1 MLRSI
6 MRWLVLAAACALLV
20 LQSGCTSCR
29 EYVHNGFK
37 VGPNYKQPPA
47 LVAEHWID
55 ANDERVRSQCDDLAS
70 WWRALDDPLLDQ
82 LMANAYQQNLTLR
95 EAGFRVLEA
104 RAQYGI
110 AVGQLFPQQQD
121 LTGSYRRSGRGRV
134 FTNSW
139 STAFNLTWE
148 LDFWGRFRRAVE
160 SADASLDASVFNYD
174 DVLVTLLSDVA
185 TNYVQ
190 IRTDQ
195 ERLKLLENT
204 VKIQTDVYNVIKER
218 VEIGFGPLTPLDLAQ
233 AESNLK
239 QSQAQIAQLKIDI
252 RTSEN
257 RLCTLLGIPTVD
269 LEPMLAAAP
278 KKTIPEVPNYVVV
291 GIPADLLRRRPDV
304 RRAER
309 QAAAQAEQIGI
320 AQTDL
325 YPAFTHQRNAWLAGL
340 DFPSFVFIASFERH
354 GWPFVPVELAQL
366 RTNFEQRA
374 FARCHIQRA
383 RRHLS
388 GNGA

>member
-6 MRWLVLAAACALLV
+6 MRWLVLAAACVLLV

-70 WWRALDDPLLDQ
+70 WWRAMDDPLLDQ

-104 RAQYGI
+104 RG
-110 AVGQLFPQQQD
+110 AVWYCRGAVISAATGFDGQLSAQW
-121 LTGSYRRSGRGRV
+121 RGRV

-278 KKTIPEVPNYVVV
+278 KKTIPEVPNYC
-291 GIPADLLRRRPDV
+291 GRRHSGRLAAAAPRCAPRGTSGRLASGTNRHRRRPICI
-304 RRAER
+304 RRLPSTER
-309 QAAAQAEQIGI
+309 
-320 AQTDL
+320 
-325 YPAFTHQRNAWLAGL
+325 LAGRPRL
-340 DFPSFVFIASFERH
+340 S
-354 GWPFVPVELAQL
+354 ELCFHRKL
-366 RTNFEQRA
+366 
-374 FARCHIQRA
+374 
-383 RRHLS
+383 
-388 GNGA
+388 

>member
-1 MLRSI
+1 M
-6 MRWLVLAAACALLV
+6 
-20 LQSGCTSCR
+20 
-29 EYVHNGFK
+29 
-37 VGPNYKQPPA
+37 
-47 LVAEHWID
+47 
-55 ANDERVRSQCDDLAS
+55 
-70 WWRALDDPLLDQ
+70 
-82 LMANAYQQNLTLR
+82 
-95 EAGFRVLEA
+95 
-104 RAQYGI
+104 
-110 AVGQLFPQQQD
+110 GQLFPQQQD

-204 VKIQTDVYNVIKER
+204 VKIQADVYSVIKGR

-278 KKTIPEVPNYVVV
+278 KKTIPEVPNFWWSAFRPICCARPMCGARNVR
-291 GIPADLLRRRPDV
+291 PLRKQSKLASRKPICTRRL
-304 RRAER
+304 RSTER
-309 QAAAQAEQIGI
+309 
-320 AQTDL
+320 
-325 YPAFTHQRNAWLAGL
+325 LAGRPRL
-340 DFPSFVFIASFERH
+340 S
-354 GWPFVPVELAQL
+354 ELCFHRKL
-366 RTNFEQRA
+366 
-374 FARCHIQRA
+374 
-383 RRHLS
+383 
-388 GNGA
+388 